1 MNTAGGSFAAPDHE
15 YPSYLELRLT
25 ATDSDSNTDTKTL
38 QLDPQTSTVTV
49 HTSPAGMDVVVGE
62 ESGTSPLQHEAI
74 VGSSNTIS
82 APSPQAFNNRSY
94 AFYSWS
100 DGQSQTHTLA
110 APATD
115 TTYTASYA
123 PITPG
128 TQTLT
133 FSAAADAYV
142 EEANP
147 STNFGAAT
155 FLRTDAGGNPD
166 TDSYLR
172 FQLAGHAG
180 QDHERQAAAV
190 RDQQHRRRARRD
202 ADLELVDGDRH
213 HVGQQAGGDRRRGV
227 RRPGGRDRVLGGV
240 GRHPARHR
248 PRAGQPPVAPGRQRR
263 RELPLARVR

>member
-1 MNTAGGSFAAPDHE
+1 M
-15 YPSYLELRLT
+15 
-25 ATDSDSNTDTKTL
+25 
-38 QLDPQTSTVTV
+38 
-49 HTSPAGMDVVVGE
+49 HTSPAGLDVVVGE

-100 DGQSQTHTLA
+100 DGQPQTHTLA

-147 STNFGAAT
+147 STNFGTAT

-166 TDSYLR
+166 IDSYLR
-172 FQLAGHAG
+172 FALAGIQGKITSAKLRLFATSNT
-180 QDHERQAAAV
+180 D
-190 RDQQHRRRARRD
+190 RRARRD
-202 ADLELVDGDRH
+202 ADLELVVRDRH

-227 RRPGGRDRVLGGV
+227 RCPGDRDRVTGWSWTS
-240 GRHPARHR
+240 
-248 PRAGQPPVAPGRQRR
+248 PRSSPAPGRSTSCCTR
-263 RELPLARVR
+263 PSATA